1 MDSFGARDGGV
12 KAGVLDDSGN
22 DIVFFFGILGWGF
35 LCGLGLVFCGPGI
48 LFCTD
53 VVTRSSEHRKSAC
66 ASYGELLWEGASSE
80 GAEKAFSGEGS
91 TLRYRRGD
99 F

>member
-22 DIVFFFGILGWGF
+22 DIVFFLGLGWGF